1 MSGKRLVMAA
11 ALLAVAQIGFL
22 SWMIAGRAAVLREG
36 QEVLLKVE
44 PIDPRDLLRGDYVR
58 LNYEIRDVPVKLV
71 ENAPPGEFVAENGS
85 VFVRLGKDPDGYW
98 RVRSARLG
106 EPSTKAVGPDEI
118 DIRGSISRGWAL
130 RPDDSFSV
138 QYGIDRYY
146 VPEGEGRAIEADMRE
161 RPFGILAAVGSDG
174 VPQIKALMDGD
185 TRLYEEP
192 LY

>member
-98 RVRSARLG
+98 RVRLARLG
-106 EPSTKAVGPDEI
+106 EPSTTAVGPDEI